1 MSGQRHAV
9 GAESGRCSMAAKGLT
24 ARMRYALRLMYE
36 SSEER
41 MAVTVTQP
49 TRPLLGPSAF
59 VNLRTA
65 RALEDA
71 GLACFEYGGGEPTYE
86 WFSLT
91 DAGRELAGTLP
102 ESAELAS

>member
-9 GAESGRCSMAAKGLT
+9 GAESGRCSMAPKGLT
-24 ARMRYALRLMYE
+24 VRMRYALRLMYE

-65 RALEDA
+65 RALEDS
-71 GLACFEYGGGEPTYE
+71 GLACFEYGGGEATYE
-86 WFSLT
+86 WVIFT
-91 DAGRELAGTLP
+91 DARPEPAGTI
-102 ESAELAS
+102 ARGAGAG